1 MIVKISALAQA
12 QVAAT
17 AQNWPLVS
25 NCLTELAV
33 TKATAT
39 DKSQILDLALQVLI
53 AGDFQDSWQ
62 IAKIFPLLGQMATAP
77 LLAMLPDER
86 LDPEVRW
93 LLGRILGEF
102 PSVAMADGLAA
113 YLCQYPDSELA
124 EIALHALVQMGPVAI
139 DQLTTLLDTS
149 KLSAVT
155 ALAQIRHSQTIT
167 PLLTVVDDPKP
178 QIRYL
183 AIEALSSF
191 HDPRVPPLLIDRLT
205 DVAAVVRRAAVNGL
219 GVRSDLAA
227 ALFLVGHLSPLLLD
241 LNPAVGQAAAIA
253 LSRIGDDPAT
263 TALFNCFQRP
273 TCSAAL
279 CQQIVRCLGWIDRP
293 LALQYLQII
302 LTTTQQL
309 ALIPEAIRAIG
320 QSQQS
325 GTVQILTDYLR
336 SIPPHYPVQI
346 KQEIALVLGNL
357 HKTVAVEE
365 VINLLADS
373 SEQVRWHAIYCL
385 EQLGTDIVIPQLQR
399 LRSAAM
405 PQPQLLAGIEQC
417 LLAWEQR

>member
-124 EIALHALVQMGPVAI
+124 EIALHALVQMGQVAI

-155 ALAQIRHSQTIT
+155 ALAQIRHSQTIM
-167 PLLTVVDDPKP
+167 PLLTVVDDPEP

-219 GVRSDLAA
+219 GVRADLAV
-227 ALFLVGHLSPLLLD
+227 ALSLVGHLSPLLLD
-241 LNPAVGQAAAIA
+241 LNPAVGQATAIA
-253 LSRIGDDPAT
+253 LGRMGDDPAT
-263 TALFNCFQRP
+263 TALFNCSQQP
-273 TCSAAL
+273 TCPALL